1 MGNKNFYGKEAIA
14 SNVIPNVSNISPE
27 EEKVDGFGRKIG
39 ELRDHNVT
47 GTFNAAEHFLKEFGD
62 KCGVKKDLSL
72 ISEKRITVTSS
83 NDSEK
88 KYDVRIIAG
97 MKDGYYDCI
106 TGEKIDVEN
115 VQCIPGKLEDFFD
128 RKEYGYRYYNG
139 YCAIFFLNK
148 EKWES
153 LKKELTD
160 MLIS

>member
-1 MGNKNFYGKEAIA
+1 MGNKEFYEEAIA
-14 SNVIPNVSNISPE
+14 SNSIPNASNTFPE
-27 EEKVDGFGRKIG
+27 GELDNFGRKKG
-39 ELRDHNVT
+39 EVAGPDT
-47 GTFNAAEHFLKEFGD
+47 TKTFTDAEHFLKEYGD
-62 KCGVKKDLSL
+62 KCGVKGDLSL
-72 ISEKRITVTSS
+72 ALRKFITVTLN
-83 NDSEK
+83 NDDSDEK
-88 KYDVRIIAG
+88 YKVRIITA
-97 MKDGYYDCI
+97 MRDGYRDCI
-106 TGEKIDVEN
+106 TGEKIDQGT